1 MEGLFIYQTMKK
13 RYFSECVFFKFE
25 DSEGLGWCELLE
37 EADVSCEDE
46 ACVEFEENKLN
57 ELDYD

>member
-1 MEGLFIYQTMKK
+1 MKK
-13 RYFSECVFFKFE
+13 HYCSECKFFKFE
-25 DSEGLGWCELLE
+25 DSEGLGWCEQLE
-37 EADVSCEDE
+37 EADVNCKDE